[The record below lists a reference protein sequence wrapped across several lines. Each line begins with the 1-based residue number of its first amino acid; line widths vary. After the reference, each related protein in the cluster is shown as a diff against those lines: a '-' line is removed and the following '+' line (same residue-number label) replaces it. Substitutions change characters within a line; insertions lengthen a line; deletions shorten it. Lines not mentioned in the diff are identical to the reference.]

1 MAESASGLAKAGI
14 AILALAVGTAAG
26 WLAGKASERKPPVP
40 PPVFTNP
47 LADAKPGETLALRG
61 SDGALQM
68 FRVVEGDPQTLLLR
82 QETQSEHAPL
92 STRDLRVSRS
102 WFGGFLILEGD
113 VDPQVAFANLRDTG
127 LLSVE
132 PETLFVEALGRP
144 VRCWK
149 FTARHRVFERMTTWV
164 SPEIPVHGVVR
175 IDTAKQERAFLYHG
189 GHEAK

>member
-102 WFGGFLILEGD
+102 WFGGFLILEG
-113 VDPQVAFANLRDTG
+113 
-127 LLSVE
+127 
-132 PETLFVEALGRP
+132 ALGRP